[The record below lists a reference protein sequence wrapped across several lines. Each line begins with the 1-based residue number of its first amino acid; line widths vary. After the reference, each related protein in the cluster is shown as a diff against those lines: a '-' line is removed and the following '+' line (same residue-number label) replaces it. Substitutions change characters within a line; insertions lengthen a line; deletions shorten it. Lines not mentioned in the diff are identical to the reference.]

1 MKLLNLICRVD
12 KVAWEARQNP
22 QVKQAAINYI
32 RLAVN
37 RMSKTN
43 PEMAEFYSEYLAELV
58 DLPRELG

>member
-22 QVKQAAINYI
+22 KVKQAAINYI

-37 RMSKTN
+37 YIGKTN
-43 PEMAEFYSEYLAELV
+43 PEMAEFYSEYLGELV
-58 DLPRELG
+58 DLPREIG